1 MWDELASRVVSY
13 VGGSALVI
21 TSIQS
26 GVVATPDIEELLAEG
41 ADAVSHGGNLMRM
54 RFSDWP
60 PITEVLGHLSM
71 GDVFGFIGAGAVLY
85 RLWLDIRKSRGD
97 R

>member
-21 TSIQS
+21 TSIQA
-26 GVVATPDIEELLAEG
+26 GDATHHVEELLAEG
-41 ADAVSHGGNLMRM
+41 ADVVSHGGNLMRL
-54 RFSDWP
+54 RFIDWP
-60 PITEVLGHLSM
+60 PITEVLGHLSV
-71 GDVFGFIGAGAVLY
+71 GDVFGFIGACAVLY

-97 R
+97 K